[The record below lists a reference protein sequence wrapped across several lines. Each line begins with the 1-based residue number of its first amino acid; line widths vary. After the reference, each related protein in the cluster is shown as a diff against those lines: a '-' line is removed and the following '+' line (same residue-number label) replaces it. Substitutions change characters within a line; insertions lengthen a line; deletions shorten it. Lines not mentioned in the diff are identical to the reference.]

1 METIIESRRREAEAY
16 GSDFH
21 VIKCPNGH
29 EVAAVEYP
37 KGYSQCVVLTVRA
50 ACPECGAGVEGSL

>member
-1 METIIESRRREAEAY
+1 MGFFDGRREAAEAY

-21 VIKCPNGH
+21 AIECPNGH

-50 ACPECGAGVEGSL
+50 ACPECGVRVEK